1 MQNVQSIVVATD
13 FSGCAG
19 VALRQAA
26 RIARKL
32 DAELHVVHVIAGLV
46 VEDLAAALPVAPD
59 VLRADVVRDAQT
71 RLEAALTPAERPAR
85 CRFRVA
91 IGSVADETLRS
102 VRDTQS
108 QLLVL
113 GSFGVSGPGEGAGS
127 VALHCARRSP
137 SSVLLVQESMTS
149 SFRSILACLDFS
161 DVSLL
166 ATRHAA
172 ALAAMDGA
180 SLGLLHVFNPPWKQL
195 HYRAP
200 TPEAG
205 VPFQTQYRDA
215 LLLRLRGVANSLG
228 RPAPGPALHLHE
240 HGSEGRG
247 IVEFARSAKADLVVL
262 GTEGRTSLKDYVM
275 GSTAER
281 VIRKADSSVLA
292 VRSPAS

>member
-26 RIARKL
+26 RMAKRR
-32 DAELHVVHVIAGLV
+32 DAELHVIHVIAALV

-59 VLRADVVRDAQT
+59 VLRADVVRDAQI
-71 RLEAALTPAERPAR
+71 RLEGALPPGERPPR

-91 IGSVADETLRS
+91 IGSVADELVRT

-108 QLLVL
+108 RLLVL
-113 GSFGVSGPGEGAGS
+113 GSYGVSGPGEGAGS

-137 SSVLLVQESMTS
+137 SSVLLVHEEQPGP
-149 SFRSILACLDFS
+149 FRKILTCLDFS
-161 DVSLL
+161 DVSLV
-166 ATRHAA
+166 AAREAA
-172 ALAAMDGA
+172 ALAIADGA
-180 SLGLLHVFNPPWKQL
+180 SLGLLHVFAPPWQQL

-200 TPEAG
+200 TPEAAI
-205 VPFQTQYRDA
+205 PFQTQYRDA
-215 LLLRLRGVANSLG
+215 LLSRLKGVAQCIG
-228 RPAPGPALHLHE
+228 APPPGPDLSLHE
-240 HGSEGRG
+240 SRSEGRG
-247 IVEFARSAKADLVVL
+247 IVEFARSAGADLIVL
-262 GTEGRTSLKDYVM
+262 GTEGRTCLKDYVM

-281 VIRKADSSVLA
+281 VIRKADCSVLA